1 MVSCEVGVG
10 VGVGVKRNADEGEVV
25 TRADGDLVKRARYGG
40 VARKLQGL
48 VSDRQAV

>member
-1 MVSCEVGVG
+1 MVSCEVGG
-10 VGVGVKRNADEGEVV
+10 VGGVGMKRSAEG
-25 TRADGDLVKRARYGG
+25 GDVVKRARYAGPG